1 MTYDEMCRFDVLYQ
15 AHLKSRRG
23 KRCKKEVIDFEMDLG
38 QKLYAIQWELLNGKY
53 KVRPYEQFQIRDP
66 KERLIHA
73 LQYRDRIVQHALCDN
88 VIEPFMERHLIY
100 DNAASRIGTGVHFA
114 MNRLDGFLRR
124 FYREYRTD
132 GYFLKYDIKKY
143 FDSIDHEILYDL
155 YQNAFY
161 KEENICALIRLFI
174 DSYACKPR
182 KGVPLGNQTSSW
194 FALYYLDGLD
204 RLIKEKLQIRYY
216 TRYMDDGILI
226 HPDKEYLKDA
236 LAQMRDYIKKERKLE
251 FNQKTQIT
259 PLAQGVDY
267 LGFHFYLTEHGKVI
281 KKLRSSN
288 KKRMKRK
295 LKRFRHAYRNGTIDM
310 EAVSRSM
317 ASYRGHLSHG
327 NTYRL
332 QKNILEHLILS
343 KQTAK
348 EREES
353 ERKTKEQIDMLQAGV
368 VSDAGVCAGNRV
380 GSAEGGGSESRNGGK
395 SSLVV

>member
-73 LQYRDRIVQHALCDN
+73 LQYRDRIVQHTLCDN

-100 DNAASRIGTGVHFA
+100 DNAAGRIGKGTHFA
-114 MNRLDGFLRR
+114 MNRLDGFMRR

-161 KEENICALIRLFI
+161 KEEKICALIRLFI
-174 DSYACKPR
+174 DSYACKPG

-216 TRYMDDGILI
+216 TRYMDDEILI
-226 HPDKEYLKDA
+226 Y
-236 LAQMRDYIKKERKLE
+236 
-251 FNQKTQIT
+251 
-259 PLAQGVDY
+259 
-267 LGFHFYLTEHGKVI
+267 
-281 KKLRSSN
+281 
-288 KKRMKRK
+288 
-295 LKRFRHAYRNGTIDM
+295 
-310 EAVSRSM
+310 
-317 ASYRGHLSHG
+317 
-327 NTYRL
+327 
-332 QKNILEHLILS
+332 
-343 KQTAK
+343 
-348 EREES
+348 
-353 ERKTKEQIDMLQAGV
+353 
-368 VSDAGVCAGNRV
+368 SDN
-380 GSAEGGGSESRNGGK
+380 E
-395 SSLVV
+395 